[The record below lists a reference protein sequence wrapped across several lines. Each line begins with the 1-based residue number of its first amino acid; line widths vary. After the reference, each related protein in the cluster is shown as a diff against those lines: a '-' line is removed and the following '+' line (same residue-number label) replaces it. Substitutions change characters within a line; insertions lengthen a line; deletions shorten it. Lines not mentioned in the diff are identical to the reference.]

1 MFACSR
7 CEATT
12 SARFDRCPSC
22 GAYSSCAK
30 TKGKRRKTLRLSDV
44 APDDRR
50 RMLVRKDWDSVL
62 GGPGERGVLEGTLI
76 FVVGKGGA
84 GKTTD
89 LLDIADRHGK
99 AQRRPCAYASS
110 EREIPSLSAQ
120 ARKAGISGAGI
131 LPVRVRTMSE
141 VIAFVEEHQP
151 SGLVL
156 DSWSNL
162 EGPPMPTD
170 LDRLRSTLGLSP
182 AWIIHHVTK
191 AEEMAGSSK
200 LAHKADAIVWML
212 ARRLRVAKNWHGPN
226 GITVPRVLPKFKRPK
241 KR

>member
-7 CEATT
+7 CEGVT

-22 GAYSSCAK
+22 GAYSSCVRS
-30 TKGKRRKTLRLSDV
+30 RRKRARTLRLSDI
-44 APDDRR
+44 APDDRAR
-50 RMLVRKDWDSVL
+50 LLVRKDWDSAL

-89 LLDIADRHGK
+89 LLDVADRHGK
-99 AQRRPCAYASS
+99 NQKKLCAYASS
-110 EREIPSLSAQ
+110 EREIPALSAA
-120 ARKAGISGAGI
+120 ARKAGVNGAGI
-131 LPVRVRTMSE
+131 LPVRVRTMPE
-141 VIAFVEEHQP
+141 VIAFVLEHRP

-162 EGPPMPTD
+162 EGPQPND
-170 LDRLRSTLGLSP
+170 LDRLREALGLAP

-191 AEEMAGSSK
+191 ADEMAGSSK

-212 ARRLRVAKNWHGPN
+212 ARRLRVSKNWHGPN
-226 GITVPRVLPKFKRPK
+226 GITVPRVLPKFRRPK
-241 KR
+241 KK

>member
-1 MFACSR
+1 
-7 CEATT
+7 
-12 SARFDRCPSC
+12 
-22 GAYSSCAK
+22 
-30 TKGKRRKTLRLSDV
+30 
-44 APDDRR
+44 
-50 RMLVRKDWDSVL
+50 LVRKDWDSAL
-62 GGPGERGVLEGTLI
+62 GGPGERGALEGTLI

-89 LLDIADRHGK
+89 LLDVAERLGESL
-99 AQRRPCAYASS
+99 RRPCAYLSS
-110 EREIPSLSAQ
+110 ERKIPALSAQ
-120 ARKAGISGAGI
+120 GRKVGIAGKWIVPGF
-131 LPVRVRTMSE
+131 VKTMAE

-151 SGLVL
+151 SGAIL

-162 EGPPMPTD
+162 ESPMPND
-170 LDRLRSTLGLSP
+170 LDRLREALGLAP

-241 KR
+241 KK